1 MYNEFMILYVD
12 ETENDNYFIV
22 TGLLVKS
29 EKGINDVY
37 HSFKKQV
44 NKLKIPKKY
53 KSKLYVEFKS
63 TLLDTRFQKIKMKL
77 LESLNAID
85 DTVIYS
91 AYIKKTNHIKQSLK
105 DKTYIKLLT
114 SIVNYIDKSIH
125 LDIVFDSFP
134 NKRTVAHIVDVISK
148 IENVKSIAPADS
160 QLVPGLQYVDNL
172 CSTVR
177 MNITGTDNY
186 GFYKLIE
193 KDTIEVGD
201 INSN

>member
-1 MYNEFMILYVD
+1 MVLYID
-12 ETENDNYFIV
+12 ETENDNYFIL
-22 TGLLVKS
+22 TGLLVNS
-29 EKGINDVY
+29 EKDINDVY
-37 HSFKKQV
+37 RSFKKQV

-63 TLLDTRFQKIKMKL
+63 TLLDTRFQKVKIKL

-91 AYIKKTNHIKQSLK
+91 AYIKKTNHLQQSLK

-114 SIVNYIDKSIH
+114 SIVNSIEKDID

-134 NKRTVAHIVDVISK
+134 NKRTIMHIIDVISK

-177 MNITGTDNY
+177 MNKTGTDDY
-186 GFYKLIE
+186 GFYELI
-193 KDTIEVGD
+193 KNDTIDVGD
-201 INSN
+201 ISSN

>member
-1 MYNEFMILYVD
+1 MVLYID
-12 ETENDNYFIV
+12 ETENDNYFIL

-29 EKGINDVY
+29 EKEINDVY

-53 KSKLYVEFKS
+53 KSKLYIEFKS
-63 TLLDTRFQKIKMKL
+63 TLLDTRFQKVKIKL
-77 LESLNAID
+77 LESLNTID

-91 AYIKKTNHIKQSLK
+91 AYIKKTKHIKQGLK
-105 DKTYIKLLT
+105 DKTYIRLLS
-114 SIVNYIDKSIH
+114 SIINSIDNNID
-125 LDIVFDSFP
+125 LDVVFDSLP
-134 NKRTVAHIVDVISK
+134 SRRTIMHIIDVISK

-177 MNITGTDNY
+177 MNKTGTDDY
-186 GFYKLIE
+186 GFYELI
-193 KDTIEVGD
+193 KNDTIDVGD
-201 INSN
+201 ISSN

>member
-1 MYNEFMILYVD
+1 MVLYID
-12 ETENDNYFIV
+12 ETENDNYFIL

-29 EKGINDVY
+29 EKEINDVY

-53 KSKLYVEFKS
+53 KSKLYIEFKS
-63 TLLDTRFQKIKMKL
+63 TLLDTRFQKVKIKL
-77 LESLNAID
+77 LESLNTID

-91 AYIKKTNHIKQSLK
+91 AYVKKTKHIKQGLK
-105 DKTYIKLLT
+105 DKTYIRLLS
-114 SIVNYIDKSIH
+114 SIINSIDNNID
-125 LDIVFDSFP
+125 LDVVFDSLP
-134 NKRTVAHIVDVISK
+134 SRRTIMHIIDVISK

-177 MNITGTDNY
+177 MNKTGTDDY
-186 GFYKLIE
+186 GFYELI
-193 KDTIEVGD
+193 KNDTIDVGD
-201 INSN
+201 ISSN